1 MFLAHAEG
9 RSPISITLW
18 FCYPI
23 TPLLL
28 ELATDI
34 LNFLLGD
41 PDTNLWT
48 FLVVDSIGS
57 SIDPKTDPNITLLKA
72 ISTRPFMV
80 WHNNSAMTF
89 SWSNRNAWI

>member
-1 MFLAHAEG
+1 MLLAHAEG

-28 ELATDI
+28 GLATDI
-34 LNFLLGD
+34 LDSLLGD
-41 PDTNLWT
+41 PDRILWT

-57 SIDPKTDPNITLLKA
+57 SVDPKTDPNITLLEA
-72 ISTRPFMV
+72 ISARPFTV
-80 WHNNSAMTF
+80 WHAHSAMTF
-89 SWSNRNAWI
+89 AWSNRNAWI